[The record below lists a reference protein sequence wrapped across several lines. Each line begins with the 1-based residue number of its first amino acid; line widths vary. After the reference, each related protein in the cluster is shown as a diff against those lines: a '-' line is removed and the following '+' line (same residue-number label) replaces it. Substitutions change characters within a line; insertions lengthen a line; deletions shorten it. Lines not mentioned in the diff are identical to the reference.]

1 MASEAALYDE
11 ELAGGTHWSFVL
23 RRGTILRLIDVA
35 GGANVGMLFYNP
47 SNPLERYNMPDTL
60 KCQHTFKLTRGN
72 CLYSD
77 MGRIFC
83 SIVEDSVGWHD
94 TVGGNSTRASVA
106 ARWGQRSYQEAR
118 NERTQNGHDSFLVEA
133 GKYGLGRRDLAANVN
148 WFSKVGIADDGTM
161 TFHPNH
167 TKPGDAVALR
177 FEMDTL
183 VLLHTCAHP
192 LDTSPTY
199 PRRPV
204 RYQLSQA
211 EPVAPDDYCRN
222 FRPENWRGFEN
233 NRLYH
238 LEPPLPGAA
247 PELPRPS
254 EDAPPLDAPTLESAR
269 SADDAVYRQ
278 VVPAGEYWLHQV
290 RQGQTLR
297 IVDVEGNQAADTLFY
312 AADDPFDRYSAV
324 DTMREQRNVYLS
336 VGTPLRASSGRILL
350 EIVADTVG
358 RHDTLGGACA
368 TESNTVRYALEKK
381 TMHACR
387 DSWLLAVGEHPEVG
401 LTKRDIAHN
410 INFFMNVPVTEDGGL
425 KFADGVSGPGKYVEM
440 RAAMDVWV
448 LISNCPQLNNPC
460 NAYNPTPIEVLIF
473 DA

>member
-106 ARWGQRSYQEAR
+106 ARWGHRSYQEAR

-148 WFSKVGIADDGTM
+148 WFSKVSVADDGAM

-167 TKPGDAVALR
+167 SKPGDAVALR

-199 PRRPV
+199 PRRSV

-238 LEPPLPGAA
+238 LEPPLPGAEPA
-247 PELPRPS
+247 LPRPS
-254 EDAPPLDAPTLESAR
+254 EDAPPLDAPTLESPK
-269 SADDAVYRQ
+269 SADAAVYRH

-387 DSWLLAVGEHPEVG
+387 DSLLLAVGEHPEVG

-410 INFFMNVPVTEDGGL
+410 INFFMNVPVTRGRRPALRRRRLRPRQVRRDARRDG
-425 KFADGVSGPGKYVEM
+425 
-440 RAAMDVWV
+440 RAA
-448 LISNCPQLNNPC
+448 C
-460 NAYNPTPIEVLIF
+460 
-473 DA
+473 